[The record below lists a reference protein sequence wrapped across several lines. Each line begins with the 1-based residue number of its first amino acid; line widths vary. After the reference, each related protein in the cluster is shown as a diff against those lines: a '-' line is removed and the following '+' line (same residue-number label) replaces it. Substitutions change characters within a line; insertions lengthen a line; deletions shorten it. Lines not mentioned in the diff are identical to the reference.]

1 MYDIRFRIE
10 IESFPIGK
18 RIEFDVI
25 AGTPNDFDEITW
37 RNIAKEALD
46 KITEAL
52 RRKGWIHGNNNP
64 NAFGEKDLIDRQAAH
79 DWEKK

>member
-18 RIEFDVI
+18 RIELNVL
-25 AGTPNDFDEITW
+25 AGIPNDFDEITW

-46 KITEAL
+46 KITETL
-52 RRKGWIHGNNNP
+52 RKKGWIY
-64 NAFGEKDLIDRQAAH
+64 EQ
-79 DWEKK
+79 